1 MSNAALPLEKK
12 QAGMPISLILLI
24 ALGVLV
30 GGFSAV
36 SRNFYSAYNLVS
48 MVTNITFLGLTAMGF
63 CINLVAGE
71 VDLSIGANIALTSCV
86 TAVAYNSGLPIGVCV
101 LAGLLIGALIGVVNA
116 FVITVFR
123 VNSMIVTLG
132 TLSIA
137 QGTAFT
143 LTKGKSVLIL
153 ENTLGFFGRGSIGPV
168 PFPIIVMVVM
178 AALFTLLLNATKFGR
193 YVKSVGSNPRV
204 AFLSGIAVKR
214 VKFLTI
220 TICAVM
226 ASISGLL
233 IASLTAVGMPQ
244 HGIGQEFPIIS
255 AVILGGASLDGG
267 KGSIV
272 GSVIGV
278 LIMGVIYNGL
288 VMLNIPS
295 YAVEMIRGIML
306 ILIVASYEVR
316 ARVRR

>member
-1 MSNAALPLEKK
+1 MSSTALPLEKK
-12 QAGMPISLILLI
+12 RPSLPISLILLI

-30 GGFSAV
+30 GAFSAV
-36 SRNFYSAYNLVS
+36 SRNFYSVYNLVS

-86 TAVAYNSGLPIGVCV
+86 TAFAYSVGLPIGVSIV
-101 LAGLLIGALIGVVNA
+101 LGLLVGVLIGVVNA
-116 FVITVFR
+116 LVITVFR

-137 QGTAFT
+137 EGTAFT

-153 ENTLGFFGRGSIGPV
+153 ENVLGFFGRGSIGPV
-168 PFPIIVMVVM
+168 PFPIVVLVVLG
-178 AALFTLLLNATKFGR
+178 ALFTVLLNATKFGR
-193 YVKSVGSNPRV
+193 YVKSVGSNARV
-204 AFLSGIAVKR
+204 AFLSGIAVTR
-214 VKFLTI
+214 VKFITI
-220 TICAVM
+220 TVCAVM
-226 ASISGLL
+226 ASVSGLL

-255 AVILGGASLDGG
+255 AVILGGASLNGG
-267 KGSIV
+267 RGSIV

-295 YAVEMIRGIML
+295 YAV
-306 ILIVASYEVR
+306 
-316 ARVRR
+316 